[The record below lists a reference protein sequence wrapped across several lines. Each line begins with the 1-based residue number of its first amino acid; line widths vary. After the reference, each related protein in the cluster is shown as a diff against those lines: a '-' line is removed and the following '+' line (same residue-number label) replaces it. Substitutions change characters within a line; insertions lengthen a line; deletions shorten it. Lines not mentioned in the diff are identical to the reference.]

1 MVPKELRLI
10 SIEIIIYEYHVV
22 GNVEIVFILEMDA
35 PLYGG
40 SKNLNICAI
49 ALFGLQGRKRGF
61 RLMVQLL

>member
-10 SIEIIIYEYHVV
+10 SIEIIIYEYHIV
-22 GNVEIVFILEMDA
+22 GNVEIVVILEMGA

-40 SKNLNICAI
+40 CKNLNICAI